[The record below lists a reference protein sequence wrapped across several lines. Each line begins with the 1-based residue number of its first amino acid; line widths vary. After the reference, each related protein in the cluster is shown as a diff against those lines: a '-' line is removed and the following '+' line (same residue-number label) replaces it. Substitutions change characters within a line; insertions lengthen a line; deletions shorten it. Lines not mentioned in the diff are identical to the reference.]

1 MGYLKDENEF
11 NNWVYYVLTNSTMIQ
26 YKSPLKANTIVSNSE
41 QSSGINNFINKWA
54 VNIDRWTI
62 SNFSKIIYNI
72 Y

>member
-1 MGYLKDENEF
+1 
-11 NNWVYYVLTNSTMIQ
+11 MIQ

>member
-1 MGYLKDENEF
+1 M
-11 NNWVYYVLTNSTMIQ
+11 TNSTMIQ